1 MKPIWD
7 EKESKQSSF
16 KHLIIDADEYT
27 GNVKKVEWV
36 NSPYAITEYNQD
48 GLCLSVWIDIPYDG
62 QTKRIFDKISVT
74 SPTKLNELRQA
85 VGLQPVLKGG
95 DFEES
100 EILGKEIQLEVD
112 RYTSKAGRVS
122 NIVKRYIKQEPIVS
136 KPSKVSKSKKVSDVK
151 SAPWGDDDAEGVG
164 F

>member
-1 MKPIWD
+1 MKPVWD
-7 EKESKQSSF
+7 EKEKKQSSF
-16 KHLIIDADEYT
+16 KDLIIDADEYT
-27 GNVKKVEWV
+27 GKIKKVEWI
-36 NSPYAITEYNQD
+36 NSPYSITEYNQE

-85 VGLQPVLKGG
+85 VGLQPVPKGE

-100 EILGKEIQLEVD
+100 EILGREVQLEVD
-112 RYTSKAGRVS
+112 RYTSKAGKVS
-122 NIVKRYIKQEPIVS
+122 NIVKRYVKQEPVVS
-136 KPSKVSKSKKVSDVK
+136 KANTSKKVSNTK
-151 SAPWGDDDAEGVG
+151 SVPWEHNDDEGVG